1 MELGTS
7 SSGIIFDI
15 KKFAIHDGPGIRTT
29 IFLKGCPLTCWWC
42 HNPESREFAPET
54 ILESPLIPAQNSG
67 LPTTYGRDY
76 TVQEVM
82 QEIEKDR
89 VFYEESGGGVTF
101 SGGEPLSQPEFLLH
115 LLKACKEKAIFTTLD
130 TTGYAEEWI
139 LDRIDKWVDLY
150 LYDLKFI
157 DDTLHQKYTG
167 VSNKIIL
174 SNLRKLSKNHK
185 KIIIRIPIIP
195 SINDSDEEIDRMCDF
210 ISSLHMIQGID
221 LLPFHKIGKTKW
233 KKLHFH
239 YKMENFF
246 EPSAE
251 DMHDLKKK
259 FEALGYPVKIGG

>member
-54 ILESPLIPAQNSG
+54 ILESPLNAAQNSSR
-67 LPTTYGRDY
+67 PTTFGRVY

-82 QEIEKDR
+82 LEIEKDI

-101 SGGEPLSQPEFLLH
+101 SGGEPLSQPGFLLQ
-115 LLKACKEKAIFTTLD
+115 LLKSCKEKAIFTTLD

-150 LYDLKFI
+150 L
-157 DDTLHQKYTG
+157 
-167 VSNKIIL
+167 
-174 SNLRKLSKNHK
+174 
-185 KIIIRIPIIP
+185 
-195 SINDSDEEIDRMCDF
+195 
-210 ISSLHMIQGID
+210 
-221 LLPFHKIGKTKW
+221 
-233 KKLHFH
+233 
-239 YKMENFF
+239 
-246 EPSAE
+246 
-251 DMHDLKKK
+251 
-259 FEALGYPVKIGG
+259 